1 MGRKDRNPIKRIEQ
15 ESLNH
20 IGKAARRQRER
31 LLISSLE
38 EIPGELIEHVEE
50 VHSQPPSVEEWA
62 ALNDILTSCHFA
74 YYRPRKRKVYTWDHS
89 QLKKWQCL
97 GFTSLRHYLTFN
109 EMNNTVAGVRDF
121 DELFNIGDSYT
132 E

>member
-1 MGRKDRNPIKRIEQ
+1 MSKKERNNILRIG
-15 ESLNH
+15 L
-20 IGKAARRQRER
+20 AARKQRQR

-50 VHSQPPSVEEWA
+50 VHSTPPSVEEWA
-62 ALNDILTSCHFA
+62 ALNDLLKCSSGV
-74 YYRPRKRKVYTWDHS
+74 YYRPRKRKVYTWVDS
-89 QLKKWQCL
+89 QLKKCQCL
-97 GFTSLRHYLTFN
+97 GFTSLRHYLTYN
-109 EMNNTVAGVRDF
+109 AMNNTVAGVRDF

>member
-31 LLISSLE
+31 FLISSLE

-50 VHSQPPSVEEWA
+50 VHSQPPSMEEWA
-62 ALNDILTSCHFA
+62 ALNDILTSCPGA
-74 YYRPRKRKVYTWDHS
+74 YYRPRKRKVYTWDDS
-89 QLKKWQCL
+89 QLKK
-97 GFTSLRHYLTFN
+97 
-109 EMNNTVAGVRDF
+109 
-121 DELFNIGDSYT
+121 
-132 E
+132 

>member
-1 MGRKDRNPIKRIEQ
+1 MSKRERNNILRIG
-15 ESLNH
+15 L
-20 IGKAARRQRER
+20 AARKQRQR

-50 VHSQPPSVEEWA
+50 VHSTPPSVEEWA
-62 ALNDILTSCHFA
+62 ALNDLLECSSGV
-74 YYRPRKRKVYTWDHS
+74 YYRPRKRKVYTFDDS
-89 QLKKWQCL
+89 NLKKWQCL
-97 GFTSLRHYLTFN
+97 GFTSLRHYLN
-109 EMNNTVAGVRDF
+109 YNAMNNTVAGARDF

>member
-62 ALNDILTSCHFA
+62 ALNDILTSCPGA
-74 YYRPRKRKVYTWDHS
+74 YYRPRKRKVYTFDDS
-89 QLKKWQCL
+89 NFKKWQCL
-97 GFTSLRHYLTFN
+97 GFSSLNHYLTYN
-109 EMNNTVAGVRDF
+109 AMNNTVAGVR
-121 DELFNIGDSYT
+121 ELDGLFFMENDNND
-132 E
+132 